1 MERRPFNTLAQIRW
15 TVSGRC
21 LCCPALPCLFFF
33 LSNTVS
39 SNAGDR
45 TWARIASARGASP
58 DDNDV
63 TPSGQSIELGQYPD
77 TPATTARQSHATLPP
92 TQLTDPGSEFPPY
105 HRTDHREG
113 HPQKSTPRDKPVIIK
128 YWIEALRR
136 HPHRHQTSGSAD
148 KMKFSHSIQ
157 FNAVPDWSAYYLA
170 YSNLKKL
177 YVYPLC
183 LSLLSS
189 AGGIFFL
196 YCECHITLREC
207 MLHWRKFSL
216 LNGSL

>member
-1 MERRPFNTLAQIRW
+1 M
-15 TVSGRC
+15 
-21 LCCPALPCLFFF
+21 
-33 LSNTVS
+33 S

-77 TPATTARQSHATLPP
+77 TPATTSRQSHATLPP
-92 TQLTDPGSEFPPY
+92 TQLTDPGSESPSY

-113 HPQKSTPRDKPVIIK
+113 HPQKPTLREKPVIIK

-136 HPHRHQTSGSAD
+136 HPHRHQSAD

-177 YVYPLC
+177 YVC
-183 LSLLSS
+183 SHTHSLSLFSVLRRGNFLLISRMSHYTPKVHVTLAEILSVEWIPLTVVHCS
-189 AGGIFFL
+189 GF
-196 YCECHITLREC
+196 TL
-207 MLHWRKFSL
+207 
-216 LNGSL
+216 

>member
-1 MERRPFNTLAQIRW
+1 M
-15 TVSGRC
+15 
-21 LCCPALPCLFFF
+21 
-33 LSNTVS
+33 S

-92 TQLTDPGSEFPPY
+92 TQLTDRGSEFPPY

-136 HPHRHQTSGSAD
+136 HLHRHQTSGSAD

-177 YVYPLC
+177 YVYPFS
-183 LSLLSS
+183 LSLVLRR
-189 AGGIFFL
+189 GNFL
-196 YCECHITLREC
+196 PILRMSHYTPRVHVTLAEILFVEWIPLTVAQC
-207 MLHWRKFSL
+207 SGFTP
-216 LNGSL
+216 